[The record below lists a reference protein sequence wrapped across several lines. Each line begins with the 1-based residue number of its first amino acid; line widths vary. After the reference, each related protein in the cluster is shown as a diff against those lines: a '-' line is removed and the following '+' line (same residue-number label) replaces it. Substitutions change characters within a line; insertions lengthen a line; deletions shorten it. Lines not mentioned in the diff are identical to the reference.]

1 MQVAEESKR
10 YLKEFLQARDANPDG
25 AAPTFANVLSLLTR
39 MRQLCLHEDLLPVGY
54 IDSIKQSAE
63 TAGQVG
69 AVAVSPS
76 EIRERQKADRVTFV
90 QVAPERMVELQKA
103 FKQLLDDSEDC
114 SICFD
119 QMLAENARM
128 LPCAHAFHLACL
140 EEILKT
146 NPLCPLDRGAISK
159 SMFIEYQPPTEEE
172 IEEDR
177 EIEKESAVKTK
188 SSAKIE
194 KLIELLRLTDPDSK
208 S

>member
-1 MQVAEESKR
+1 MNK
-10 YLKEFLQARDANPDG
+10 
-25 AAPTFANVLSLLTR
+25 
-39 MRQLCLHEDLLPVGY
+39 
-54 IDSIKQSAE
+54 
-63 TAGQVG
+63 
-69 AVAVSPS
+69 
-76 EIRERQKADRVTFV
+76 
-90 QVAPERMVELQKA
+90 LQKA

-146 NPLCPLDRGAISK
+146 NPLCPMDRRAISA
-159 SMFIEYQPPTEEE
+159 SSFIEYQPPTEEE
-172 IEEDR
+172 LDEER
-177 EIEKESAVKTK
+177 EVKKDFAIKTK